1 MLSMSPVPLSVFESY
16 CFMKSTYTH
25 VKMST
30 STNQTK
36 SMHLGV
42 HGGADN
48 LYQASGDHNDAV
60 HHNYYQWVG
69 ILLLI
74 QACICYLPWAWW
86 KDVERGR
93 VAKLVE
99 KISKDP
105 LTETPLGDQVV
116 ELGNFLSNNSRW
128 FNSCAVN
135 LLMSQCMCLILTICQ
150 LYLMDLVLG
159 NQFLHLG
166 THILSFEQLSF
177 AMNKLFPLGK
187 ILKLSRLYC
196 ISY

>member
-60 HHNYYQWVG
+60 HHNYYQ
-69 ILLLI
+69 
-74 QACICYLPWAWW
+74 Q
-86 KDVERGR
+86 
-93 VAKLVE
+93 VAANQIFSLVE
-99 KISKDP
+99 VNQVRV
-105 LTETPLGDQVV
+105 LT
-116 ELGNFLSNNSRW
+116 
-128 FNSCAVN
+128 
-135 LLMSQCMCLILTICQ
+135 LI
-150 LYLMDLVLG
+150 
-159 NQFLHLG
+159 
-166 THILSFEQLSF
+166 ILQQ
-177 AMNKLFPLGK
+177 
-187 ILKLSRLYC
+187 
-196 ISY
+196 